1 MPQRRQCRPDRPRNP
16 PPHVYSTRDLDRRAE
31 LRADARWL
39 AARRRDPTSLVLP
52 MAGLRVPVQ
61 EQEEGPRARLLPL
74 SELGGALPEEAI
86 FLGLLG
92 ELPVFAWPDESGA
105 FAAIDMVELRS
116 VGSLLPHRDAGL
128 LAYARALVH
137 WHARHR
143 FCGACGRPTRVTHG
157 GHVRLCAACGLEIF
171 PRTDPAV
178 IVLVTFGDLC
188 LLGRSPRFPPG
199 MYSTLAGFVEPA
211 EGLEDAVRREVV
223 EEVGLALGAVR
234 YRSSQPWPFP
244 QSLMLGFR
252 AEAVDRAL
260 RIDHDELEDAAWFG
274 RGELLAESPPVR
286 LPGADS
292 IARFLI
298 EEWLLEG

>member
-1 MPQRRQCRPDRPRNP
+1 MPSRRSRRAEGPLNP
-16 PPHVYSTRDLDRRAE
+16 PPHVYSTGDLDRRAE
-31 LRADARWL
+31 LRRDAAWL
-39 AARRRDPTSLVLP
+39 AARRRDPATLVLP
-52 MAGLRVPVQ
+52 MAGLRVPVA
-61 EQEEGPRARLLPL
+61 EGEEGPRARLLPL
-74 SELGGALPEEAI
+74 AELGGELPEDAV
-86 FLGLLG
+86 FLGLV
-92 ELPVFAWPDESGA
+92 ERRPVFVWSAEGEAP
-105 FAAIDMVELRS
+105 AAVATVELRS

-143 FCGACGRPTRVTHG
+143 FCGACGGPTRVTQG
-157 GHVRLCAACGLEIF
+157 GHVRLCAACGLEVF

-178 IVLVTFGDLC
+178 IVLVTSGDRC

-199 MYSTLAGFVEPA
+199 VYSTLAGFVEPA
-211 EGLEDAVRREVV
+211 EGLEDAVRREVA
-223 EEVGLALGAVR
+223 EEVGLSLVR
-234 YRSSQPWPFP
+234 ISYRSSQPWPFP

-252 AEAVDRAL
+252 AEAAGCELGIDR
-260 RIDHDELEDAAWFG
+260 DELEDAAWF
-274 RGELLAESPPVR
+274 RREELLAAPPPVR

>member
-1 MPQRRQCRPDRPRNP
+1 MRRDRPDRPLNP

-31 LRADARWL
+31 LRADAQWL
-39 AARRRDPTSLVLP
+39 AAARRDPSSLVLP
-52 MAGLRVPVQ
+52 MAGLRIPVI
-61 EQEEGPRARLLPL
+61 EDAEGPRARLLPL
-74 SELGGALPEEAI
+74 AELGGELSEEAI
-86 FLGLLG
+86 FLGLLEG
-92 ELPVFAWPDESGA
+92 CPVFAWSGEGDA
-105 FAAIDMVELRS
+105 FAAIYMVELRS

-128 LAYARALVH
+128 LAYARALMH

-157 GHVRLCAACGLEIF
+157 GHVRLCAACGLEVF

-178 IVLVTFGDLC
+178 IVLVTSGDLC
-188 LLGRSPRFPPG
+188 LLGRSPRFPPV

-211 EGLEDAVRREVV
+211 EGLEDAVRREIA

-252 AEAVDRAL
+252 AEAVDRRL
-260 RIDHDELEDAAWFG
+260 RIDREELEDAAWFG
-274 RGELLAESPPVR
+274 RAELLAEEPPVR

>member
-1 MPQRRQCRPDRPRNP
+1 MAAGADRGGERPLNP
-16 PPHVYSTRDLDRRAE
+16 PPHVYSTTGLDRCTECRGDAE
-31 LRADARWL
+31 WL
-39 AARRRDPTSLVLP
+39 AARRRDPATLVLP
-52 MAGLRVPVQ
+52 MAGLRVPV
-61 EQEEGPRARLLPL
+61 EEGPDGPKARLVPLAGLAPELP
-74 SELGGALPEEAI
+74 GEAV

-92 ELPVFAWPDESGA
+92 GRPVFAWSRESEAPGRVA
-105 FAAIDMVELRS
+105 TVELRS
-116 VGSLLPHRDAGL
+116 VGSLLPRPDAGL
-128 LAYARALVH
+128 LAYARAMMH

-143 FCGACGRPTRVTHG
+143 FCGACGGATQATQG
-157 GHVRLCAACGLEIF
+157 GHVRLCRACGLEVF

-178 IVLVTFGDLC
+178 IVLVTSGDRC
-188 LLGRSPRFPPG
+188 LLGRSARFPPG

-211 EGLEDAVRREVV
+211 EALEEAVHREVA
-223 EEVGLALGAVR
+223 EEVGLELLQVR

-252 AEAVDRAL
+252 AEAAGREL
-260 RIDHDELEDAAWFG
+260 RIDRDELEDAAWFA
-274 RGELLAESPPVR
+274 RTELGAAEPPVR